1 MQPAQTPD
9 VLHRVIGS
17 QPVRNALSWI
27 GSTDS
32 GVNLLNRVA
41 RERGIYATFNEAQEA
56 AKHLNAKGHEAEL
69 LSQLPLNYGLR
80 MSDYPV
86 LVWLNQVRP
95 QRLFDFGG
103 SVGNL
108 YYLYKDY
115 LDLSPPFSWIVHDLP
130 EVIEKG
136 QSLAAT
142 RDASTLS
149 FSSRLSDGKDCDF
162 FLVSGALQF
171 WEPSMAT
178 LFAAMGTRP
187 EHVIVNRS
195 PLTERK
201 LSYVILDIIGN
212 AALPKMIRSR
222 SGLIEEFESLGYE
235 RVADWIE
242 PERRIT
248 LTFYPGYEV
257 PNYSGLYFRLKK
269 ADALGNGNAPH
280 A

>member
-1 MQPAQTPD
+1 MPAKKPD
-9 VLHRVIGS
+9 VLLRAIRS
-17 QPVRNALSWI
+17 RPMRNALSWI

-32 GVNLLNRVA
+32 GVSLLNRVA

-69 LSQLPLNYGLR
+69 LSQLPLNFGLR

-95 QRLFDFGG
+95 RRLFDFGG

-115 LDLSPPFSWIVHDLP
+115 LDLSPPFSWTVHDLP
-130 EVIEKG
+130 EIIERG
-136 QSLAAT
+136 RALAAT
-142 RDASTLS
+142 RGASTLS
-149 FSSRLSDGKDCDF
+149 FSPRLSDGKDCDF
-162 FLVSGALQF
+162 FLVSGALQY
-171 WEPSMAT
+171 WEDSMAS

-187 EHVIVNRS
+187 AHVIVNRA

-235 RVADWIE
+235 RVAEWIE
-242 PERRIT
+242 PERNIT
-248 LTFYPGYEV
+248 LTYYPGYEV

-269 ADALGNGNAPH
+269 ADAPGNGNAPH
-280 A
+280 V

>member
-1 MQPAQTPD
+1 MQSAKKPD
-9 VLHRVIGS
+9 VLLRMVRS
-17 QPVRNALSWI
+17 RPMRNALSWI

-41 RERGIYATFNEAQEA
+41 KERGIYATFNAAQEA
-56 AKHLNAKGHEAEL
+56 AKHLNAKGHEAEI

-86 LVWLNQVRP
+86 LLWLNQVRP
-95 QRLFDFGG
+95 KRLFDFGG

-115 LDLSPPFSWIVHDLP
+115 LDLSPPFSWTVHDLP
-130 EVIEKG
+130 EIIERG
-136 QSLAAT
+136 QALAAT
-142 RDASTLS
+142 RGAPTLS
-149 FSSRLSDGKDCDF
+149 FSPRLSDGKDCDF
-162 FLVSGALQF
+162 FLVSGALQY
-171 WEPSMAT
+171 WDASLAS
-178 LFAAMGTRP
+178 LFAAMGSRP

-201 LSYVILDIIGN
+201 VSYVILDIVRN

-222 SGLIEEFESLGYE
+222 SGLIEEFVSLGYE

-242 PERRIT
+242 PERNIT
-248 LTFYPGYEV
+248 LTYYPGYEV
-257 PNYSGLYFRLKK
+257 PNYSGLYFRLKR
-269 ADALGNGNAPH
+269 ADAL
-280 A
+280 

>member
-1 MQPAQTPD
+1 MQSAKRPD
-9 VLHRVIGS
+9 VLHRVIRS
-17 QPVRNALSWI
+17 QSVRNTLSWI

-32 GVNLLNRVA
+32 GIHLLNRLA
-41 RERGIYATFNEAQEA
+41 KERGIFANFHDAMEA
-56 AKHLNAKGHEAEL
+56 AKKLNAAGHEADFL
-69 LSQLPLNYGLR
+69 AQLPLNYGLR

-86 LVWLNQVRP
+86 LYWLSRIRP
-95 QRLFDFGG
+95 KVLFDFGG

-130 EVIEKG
+130 EVVEKG
-136 QSLAAT
+136 KALAAT

-171 WEPSMAT
+171 WEDSMAS
-178 LFAAMGTRP
+178 LFAALGTHP

-222 SGLIEEFESLGYE
+222 SSLIEEFASMGYE
-235 RVADWIE
+235 HVADWIE
-242 PERRIT
+242 PERGIT

-269 ADALGNGNAPH
+269 SEAPEKTGSP

>member
-1 MQPAQTPD
+1 MQPVKTPD
-9 VLHRVIGS
+9 VLHRVVRS

-32 GVNLLNRVA
+32 GVNLLNRLA
-41 RERGIYATFNEAQEA
+41 KERGIFATFHEAQEA
-56 AKHLNAKGHEAEL
+56 AKHLNAKGHEADI
-69 LSQLPLNYGLR
+69 LSQLPLYFGLR

-86 LVWLNQVRP
+86 LVWLNQARP
-95 QRLFDFGG
+95 RRLFDFGG

-115 LDLSPPFSWIVHDLP
+115 LDLSPTFSWIVHDLP

-136 QSLAAT
+136 QALAAA
-142 RDASTLS
+142 RNASTLS
-149 FSSRLSDGKDCDF
+149 FSSQLSDGKDCDF
-162 FLVSGALQF
+162 FLVSGALQY
-171 WEPSMAT
+171 WEDSMAA

-201 LSYVILDIIGN
+201 LSYVILDIIGD

-222 SGLIEEFESLGYE
+222 SSLIEEFESMGYE

-269 ADALGNGNAPH
+269 SGTPGNGSAH
-280 A
+280 S